1 MFDSM
6 SGERQKDMRNSVQA
20 ESARDQAPQMI
31 CEKLNTHVE
40 NLQVNLF
47 KRSSSKRV
55 FQVDI

>member
-1 MFDSM
+1 M

-40 NLQVNLF
+40 NLHVSLF
-47 KRSSSKRV
+47 KRSSSRRV
-55 FQVDI
+55 SQVDI